1 MKINADWLL
10 YEQELMQ
17 LLPDVEKYDIINDI

>member
-10 YEQELMQ
+10 YEQGLME